1 MFKILLQFCLVY
13 VLVFENKADSGVLL
27 KRSTDSSVQ
36 GYLTERTCWWNE
48 ICKEEFQSL
57 FRCKCPE
64 WSFCR
69 APGRYYNA
77 FCSMANTGYIWT
89 QPVLIRRT

>member
-1 MFKILLQFCLVY
+1 MFKILLQFSFAY
-13 VLVFENKADSGVLL
+13 VVLL
-27 KRSTDSSVQ
+27 VEHSEAGSSSKRSTDSSVH

-64 WSFCR
+64 WSYCR

-77 FCSMANTGYIWT
+77 FCSMTNTGYIWT
-89 QPVLIRRT
+89 QPGLTDK